1 VPEQHAIAG
10 TNRRGG
16 GDVPDVEGELRAR
29 AAADGVEFFFALFVD
44 MHGRPCAK
52 MVPVEALG
60 VMLGGGSGFAGFAA
74 GPMGQSPADP
84 DMIAVP
90 DVASYTLAP
99 WQPGL
104 AVLHCDISV
113 EGEPW
118 PYTPRLIL
126 KRMLEKA
133 RARGLDY
140 QVGVEAE
147 YFLVRRDG
155 DKGIEVADPLDRMAG
170 PCYDAKGLTRMYD
183 HLTTVS
189 KYMNQLGWENYANDH
204 EDANGQFEQNFHFA
218 DALTSADRLIFFRY
232 MVQTIAHRAGLA
244 ATFMP
249 KPFANLTGSGLHLHS
264 SLWDATTGA
273 ELFADPA
280 DGRGLGMS
288 QLGYQYIAGL
298 IDHGPALAGVTCPTV
313 NSYKRMGVG
322 APLSGA
328 TWAPAYATYGGNNR
342 TQMLR
347 VPEAGRVENRAVD
360 GSANPYLA
368 MAAQLAA
375 GLDGIDRGLDPGEPN
390 KDNLYLL
397 SAEEVDRRG
406 IRTLPP
412 TLLHAM
418 DELLAD
424 DVMRDALGK
433 TADGDYVDYYAKVKR
448 EEFHAW
454 HSVVSDWEVERYLTL
469 F

>member
-1 VPEQHAIAG
+1 M
-10 TNRRGG
+10 
-16 GDVPDVEGELRAR
+16 PDVEGDLRAR
-29 AAADGVEFFFALFVD
+29 AAADGVEFFFAMFVD
-44 MHGRPCAK
+44 MHGKPCAK
-52 MVPVEALG
+52 MIPVEAIDVL
-60 VMLGGGSGFAGFAA
+60 LGGGAGFAGFAA

-90 DVASYTLAP
+90 DPASYTVAP

-104 AVLHCDISV
+104 AVLQCDIHV

-118 PYTPRLIL
+118 PYAPRLIL
-126 KRMLEKA
+126 KGMVEKA
-133 RARGLDY
+133 EQRGLTY
-140 QVGVEAE
+140 NVGCEAE
-147 YFLVRRDG
+147 YFLVRRTPPR
-155 DKGIEVADPLDRMAG
+155 GIEVADPLDRSEA
-170 PCYDAKGLTRMYD
+170 PCYDAKGLTRMFD
-183 HLTTVS
+183 HLTTMS
-189 KYMNQLGWENYANDH
+189 KYMNRLGWANYANDH
-204 EDANGQFEQNFHFA
+204 EDANGQFEQNFA
-218 DALTSADRLIFFRY
+218 YSDALTSADRLIFFRY
-232 MVQTIAHRAGLA
+232 MVHTVAHQAGMA

-264 SLWDATTGA
+264 SLWDTASGE

-280 DGRGLGMS
+280 DPRGLGLS
-288 QLGYQYIAGL
+288 ALAYQYIGGL
-298 IDHGPALAGVTCPTV
+298 IAHAPALAAVLCPTV

-322 APLSGA
+322 APQSGA

-347 VPEAGRVENRAVD
+347 VPDGGRVENRACD

-368 MAAQLAA
+368 MAVQLAA

-390 KDNLYLL
+390 RDNLYTLP
-397 SAEEVDRRG
+397 AEQVAGRG

-412 TLLHAM
+412 TLLHAA
-418 DELLAD
+418 DELVAD

-433 TADGDYVDYYAKVKR
+433 TPDGDYVDYYAKVKR
-448 EEFHAW
+448 EEFHTW

>member
-1 VPEQHAIAG
+1 M
-10 TNRRGG
+10 
-16 GDVPDVEGELRAR
+16 PDVEGELRAR

-126 KRMLEKA
+126 KRMVEKA

-155 DKGIEVADPLDRMAG
+155 DNGIEVADPLDRMAG

-218 DALTSADRLIFFRY
+218 DALTSADRLVFFRY
-232 MVQTIAHRAGLA
+232 MVHTIAHRAGLA

-249 KPFANLTGSGLHLHS
+249 KPFANLTGSGLHMHS
-264 SLWDATTGA
+264 SLWDAATGA

-280 DGRGLGMS
+280 DPRGLGMS

-397 SAEEVDRRG
+397 SADEVGGRG
-406 IRTLPP
+406 IRTMPP

-418 DELLAD
+418 DELVAD

>member
-1 VPEQHAIAG
+1 M
-10 TNRRGG
+10 
-16 GDVPDVEGELRAR
+16 PDVEGELRSR
-29 AAADGVEFFFALFVD
+29 AAEDGVEFFFALFVD

-155 DKGIEVADPLDRMAG
+155 DNGIEVADPLDRMAG

-189 KYMNQLGWENYANDH
+189 RYMNQLGWENYANDH

-232 MVQTIAHRAGLA
+232 MVHTIAHNAGLA

-264 SLWDATTGA
+264 SLWDASTGA

-280 DGRGLGMS
+280 DSRGLGMS

-298 IDHGPALAGVTCPTV
+298 IDHGAALAGITCPTV

-322 APLSGA
+322 APQSGA

-397 SAEEVDRRG
+397 SADEVGGRG
-406 IRTLPP
+406 IRTMPP

-418 DELLAD
+418 DELVAD

>member
-1 VPEQHAIAG
+1 M
-10 TNRRGG
+10 
-16 GDVPDVEGELRAR
+16 PDVEGELRAR

-126 KRMLEKA
+126 KRMVEKA

-155 DKGIEVADPLDRMAG
+155 DNGIEVADPLDRMAG

-218 DALTSADRLIFFRY
+218 DALTSADRLVFFRY
-232 MVQTIAHRAGLA
+232 MVHTIAHGAGLA

-249 KPFANLTGSGLHLHS
+249 KPFANLTGSGLHMHS
-264 SLWDATTGA
+264 SLWDAATGA

-280 DGRGLGMS
+280 DPRGLGMS

-397 SAEEVDRRG
+397 SADEVGGRG
-406 IRTLPP
+406 IRTMPP

-418 DELLAD
+418 DELVAD

>member
-1 VPEQHAIAG
+1 MS
-10 TNRRGG
+10 
-16 GDVPDVEGELRAR
+16 DVEGELRAR
-29 AAADGVEFFFALFVD
+29 AESDGVEFLFAMFVD
-44 MHGRPCAK
+44 MHGKPCAK
-52 MVPVEALG
+52 MVPVEALD
-60 VMLGGGSGFAGFAA
+60 VLVGGGAGFAGFAA

-90 DVASYTLAP
+90 DPASYTVAP
-99 WQPGL
+99 WQPEL
-104 AVLHCDISV
+104 AVLQCDIHV
-113 EGEPW
+113 EGQPW

-126 KRMLEKA
+126 KGVLEKA
-133 RARGLDY
+133 RARGLVCN
-140 QVGVEAE
+140 VGFEAE
-147 YFLVRRDG
+147 HFIVRRGQDG
-155 DKGIEVADPLDRMAG
+155 RIEVADPLDRSAV
-170 PCYDAKGLTRMYD
+170 PCYDAKGLTRMFD

-189 KYMNQLGWENYANDH
+189 RYMNRLGWANYANDH
-204 EDANGQFEQNFHFA
+204 EDANGQFEQNFAYA

-232 MVQTIAHRAGLA
+232 MVQTLAHRAGLT

-249 KPFANLTGSGLHLHS
+249 KPFANLTGSGLHMHS
-264 SLWDATTGA
+264 SLWDAETGA

-280 DGRGLGMS
+280 DPRGLGLSPMA
-288 QLGYQYIAGL
+288 YHYIGGL
-298 IDHGPALAGVTCPTV
+298 IAHAPALAAVLCPTV
-313 NSYKRMGVG
+313 NSYKRFGVG

-347 VPEAGRVENRAVD
+347 VPDAGRVENRTCD

-368 MAAQLAA
+368 IAVQLAA

-390 KDNLYLL
+390 TDNLHAL
-397 SAEEVDRRG
+397 SAEEVARQG
-406 IRTLPP
+406 IKVLPP
-412 TLLHAM
+412 TLLHAA
-418 DELLAD
+418 DELVAD
-424 DVMRDALGK
+424 DVLREALGK
-433 TADGDYVDYYAKVKR
+433 TPDGDYVDYFAKVKR

>member
-1 VPEQHAIAG
+1 M
-10 TNRRGG
+10 
-16 GDVPDVEGELRAR
+16 PDVEFELRAR
-29 AAADGVEFFFALFVD
+29 AEADGIEFFFAMFVD

-52 MVPVEALG
+52 MVPINALD
-60 VMLGGGSGFAGFAA
+60 VLLGGGAGFAGFAA

-90 DVASYTLAP
+90 DLASYTLVP

-104 AVLHCDISV
+104 AVLHCDIHV
-113 EGEPW
+113 EGQPW

-126 KRMLEKA
+126 KRMVEKA
-133 RARGLDY
+133 RERGLDY
-140 QVGVEAE
+140 QVGMEAE

-155 DKGIEVADPLDRMAG
+155 TGTIEVADPLDRSPA

-189 KYMNQLGWENYANDH
+189 KYMNRLGWQNYANDH
-204 EDANGQFEQNFHFA
+204 EDANGQFEQNFRYA

-232 MVQTIAHRAGLA
+232 MVHTIAHQAGLA

-249 KPFANLTGSGLHLHS
+249 KPFANLTGTGLHLHS
-264 SLWDATTGA
+264 SLWDITTGA
-273 ELFADPA
+273 ELFPDPA
-280 DGRGLGMS
+280 DPRGLGMS
-288 QLGYQYIAGL
+288 KLAYQYIAGL
-298 IDHGPALAGVTCPTV
+298 IDHAPALAGVVCPTV
-313 NSYKRMGVG
+313 NSYKRIGVG
-322 APLSGA
+322 APVSGA

-347 VPEAGRVENRAVD
+347 VPDGGRVENRAVD

-390 KDNLYLL
+390 QDNLFVL
-397 SAEEVDRRG
+397 SADEIARRG
-406 IRTLPP
+406 IRTMPP

-418 DELLAD
+418 DELVAD
-424 DVMRDALGK
+424 NVMRDALGK
-433 TADGDYVDYYAKVKR
+433 TPDGDYVDYYAKVKR

-469 F
+469 Y

>member
-1 VPEQHAIAG
+1 M
-10 TNRRGG
+10 
-16 GDVPDVEGELRAR
+16 PDVEGELRAR

-90 DVASYTLAP
+90 DVASYTLTP

-113 EGEPW
+113 EGQPW

-155 DKGIEVADPLDRMAG
+155 DNGIEVADPLDRMAG

-204 EDANGQFEQNFHFA
+204 EDANGQFEQNFHYA

-232 MVQTIAHRAGLA
+232 MVHTIAHNAGLA

-249 KPFANLTGSGLHLHS
+249 KPFANLTGSGLHMHS
-264 SLWDATTGA
+264 SLWDAATGA
-273 ELFADPA
+273 ELFADPS
-280 DGRGLGMS
+280 DSRGLGMS

-390 KDNLYLL
+390 QDNLYLL
-397 SAEEVDRRG
+397 SADEVGSRG

-418 DELLAD
+418 DELVAD

>member
-1 VPEQHAIAG
+1 M
-10 TNRRGG
+10 
-16 GDVPDVEGELRAR
+16 PDVEGELRAR
-29 AAADGVEFFFALFVD
+29 AAADRVEFFFALFVD

-218 DALTSADRLIFFRY
+218 DALTSADRLVFFRY
-232 MVQTIAHRAGLA
+232 MVQTIAHRAGLT

-264 SLWDATTGA
+264 SLWDANTGA

-280 DGRGLGMS
+280 DARGLGMS

-298 IDHGPALAGVTCPTV
+298 IEHGPALAGVTCPTV

-347 VPEAGRVENRAVD
+347 VPEGGRVENRAVD

-375 GLDGIDRGLDPGEPN
+375 GLDGIDRALDPGEPN

-397 SAEEVDRRG
+397 SADEVARRG

-418 DELLAD
+418 DELVAD